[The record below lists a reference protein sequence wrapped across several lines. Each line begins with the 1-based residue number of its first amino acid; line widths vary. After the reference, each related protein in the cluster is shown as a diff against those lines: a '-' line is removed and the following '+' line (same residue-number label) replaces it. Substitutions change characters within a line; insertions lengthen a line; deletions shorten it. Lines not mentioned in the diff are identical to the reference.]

1 MLVLGGIQK
10 VQPAVRGLRERILV
24 MRDQPQIQG
33 ADEGPG
39 NCGVGVPFQDISV
52 NYVPIDSKLH
62 QNGNVTFTPAV
73 LRMERGE
80 TQFWRVS
87 NSTADTILDLQV
99 LYDGV
104 PQTLKIVGIDA
115 VPVNSQDGT
124 EPGHLIPVTHY
135 RLPVAGRVEFLVEAP
150 SPRVRVAQLITNNIN
165 TGPQGDCDPTR
176 PVFNIALSGDRE
188 HEGDRDRDEDRD
200 RDHDRGDHE
209 GDFHG
214 SFEGQQRFGGA
225 HNVPITATRTLQFS
239 ENQPSQFFI
248 AVEGVEPVVFNSN
261 NPPAI
266 VTTQGAMEIWTIQNL
281 AQESHDFHLHQ
292 IHYKVLAQENFEI
305 NGAHPAPGI
314 EGQFMDTIDIPPWDN
329 VNHPNGPVP
338 QVKLLMDFRGMDVGS
353 FVYHCHILSHED
365 LGMMAIIQVNPK
377 K

>member
-1 MLVLGGIQK
+1 MKEITIEMRIGIATTIEVNTK
-10 VQPAVRGLRERILV
+10 AISTVRLRASSALAVRT
-24 MRDQPQIQG
+24 
-33 ADEGPG
+33 
-39 NCGVGVPFQDISV
+39 IS
-52 NYVPIDSKLH
+52 
-62 QNGNVTFTPAV
+62 
-73 LRMERGE
+73 
-80 TQFWRVS
+80 
-87 NSTADTILDLQV
+87 
-99 LYDGV
+99 
-104 PQTLKIVGIDA
+104 
-115 VPVNSQDGT
+115 
-124 EPGHLIPVTHY
+124 
-135 RLPVAGRVEFLVEAP
+135 
-150 SPRVRVAQLITNNIN
+150 
-165 TGPQGDCDPTR
+165 
-176 PVFNIALSGDRE
+176 
-188 HEGDRDRDEDRD
+188 
-200 RDHDRGDHE
+200 
-209 GDFHG
+209 
-214 SFEGQQRFGGA
+214 
-225 HNVPITATRTLQFS
+225 PITAHRTLQFS